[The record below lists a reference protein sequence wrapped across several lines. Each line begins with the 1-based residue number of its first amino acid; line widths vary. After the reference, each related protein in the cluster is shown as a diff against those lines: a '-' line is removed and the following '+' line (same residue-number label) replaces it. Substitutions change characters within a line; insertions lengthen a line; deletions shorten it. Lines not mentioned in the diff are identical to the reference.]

1 MGRQSRTIYNPSA
14 ERLAT
19 KRQALKDK
27 RYRKNHEDGNSYFS
41 EADVRPDPYHSGDT
55 PCCRLGLQVVGKLFP
70 EIDGLGVV
78 ERKAEA
84 EAGAEADQADG
95 RDAGAAAAAA
105 SSESAEEEGGKSSSG
120 DENSGKDNEEG
131 QEEAPVDLMALL
143 IRTHL
148 LEERRQA
155 RGEDAAVAI
164 GGNSSSS
171 SKKKRKKKKRKK
183 GAAAAD
189 SGADGGAATPA
200 ATSAASPSGGEGN
213 DQATPVVSAAAS
225 LEDAEDDNQFGND
238 NDNDDGEAA
247 ASSSSSPSG
256 VAQLAVSSSSS
267 PAKGAE
273 DKSASTPHVAN
284 GAVDADAGRDRSP
297 LDCFLDKILQSS
309 GGKEGPGST
318 SASGLP
324 ANRDLASF
332 VDFLNARYRVY
343 LEQEGSSGAGRRKKT
358 DHHRTFDSIEVLP
371 AISLRVLERQAENP
385 ACSKCREGSFTAVL
399 SSSHEG
405 TERLTHSFKI
415 TDESTAWP
423 PKEGIAQLQQIEAL
437 IHSDDGIEVSQA
449 FDYVALEEGLGGS
462 GFVDDDGVGS
472 SGKSGRKR
480 FKIQLEGS
488 VPLKSGALGDIRQY
502 ERRRPSLTRER
513 PEFLTL
519 IPPRIPEG
527 ESPQILSLSDIVH
540 LVTRVL
546 VPGTLDLAN
555 WAGGGQNDSD
565 ETNEDVFSDQAHRSL
580 IEVGAKEYY
589 ERMTKQVKNL
599 ESLRDQIRDEEG
611 KVQSMQ
617 ENNFRPHEGKSL
629 RKGEE
634 LCDSYLL
641 KATLLLERFIQISLG
656 VCSEDTPLGKWA
668 RGVVQEFADKI
679 DLAYSESVKHVTKY
693 QRKIGERHRN
703 TFPGS
708 RPNADVFGV
717 QAVVP
722 EYREMANKKIEAT
735 LHLHGALVEKLLSQS
750 SIHPNLTGIQC
761 FCAASIY
768 YAFPEEVAVEGD
780 KNETVQTVAESVREK
795 RQIMCY
801 TTWQMETSKDKLL
814 ERKRKA
820 TIVCGDELDRFEAKV
835 DSANI
840 EVDDVGSD
848 AGAFTSIIL
857 RLTKYENS
865 EDYTRVGKEE
875 TDADW
880 FAESAEE
887 VVGYHDRR
895 ARNLFLKWWL
905 LRLRRFKNCHSTKQ
919 RLSELPNRYVKWTE
933 KTFSA
938 DHSDKT
944 EDHDLCPGYG
954 RDRRV
959 ACLIAAMLYG
969 WLQDRCVE
977 WDAELRQKEVL
988 AAMENDDQFF
998 ANDQSPTEQGSSKSS
1013 KKKKKKGKKKGGSGA
1028 AASTDA
1034 EGNVTI
1040 ASTGTNFS
1048 DEDKAEDDKK
1058 NEPVVEKENAYREV
1072 RPEEPTAMASPQQQ
1086 VNTDSDAMERGE
1098 KKGKLAPAQDAAVEE
1113 LKPIED
1119 QAEVQEEMEQNE
1131 ETDQVALQPA
1141 YVSEVAVQNGEE
1153 LIPVEYFLVRRLRAI
1168 MSQAK
1173 TNALA
1178 GPSPKKTEEK
1188 IVFL

>member
-27 RYRKNHEDGNSYFS
+27 RYRKNHDEGNSYFS

-84 EAGAEADQADG
+84 GAEADQAADG
-95 RDAGAAAAAA
+95 RAA
-105 SSESAEEEGGKSSSG
+105 SSESAEQEGGKSSSN
-120 DENSGKDNEEG
+120 DENNEKDGEEG
-131 QEEAPVDLMALL
+131 PEEPPMDLMALL

-148 LEERRQA
+148 LEERRRA
-155 RGEDAAVAI
+155 RGDD
-164 GGNSSSS
+164 GGLVGSSS
-171 SKKKRKKKKRKK
+171 SKKKKKKKKRKK

-200 ATSAASPSGGEGN
+200 PTTAASPSGEGDGN

-225 LEDAEDDNQFGND
+225 LEDAEDDNQSGGGEGGGSGKD
-238 NDNDDGEAA
+238 NGDGEAAVA

-273 DKSASTPHVAN
+273 DESASTSHVAN
-284 GAVDADAGRDRSP
+284 GTVDADAGRDRSP

-309 GGKEGPGST
+309 GGKEGPRST

-358 DHHRTFDSIEVLP
+358 DHHRTFDSTEVLP
-371 AISLRVLERQAENP
+371 TISMRVLERQAENP
-385 ACSKCREGSFTAVL
+385 ACGKCREGSATAVL
-399 SSSHEG
+399 SSGHEG
-405 TERLTHSFKI
+405 TERITYSFRI

-437 IHSDDGIEVSQA
+437 IHSDDGIEVSHA

-462 GFVDDDGVGS
+462 GFIDDDGVGS
-472 SGKSGRKR
+472 SGKSGQKR

-488 VPLKSGALGDIRQY
+488 VPLKSGDLEDIRQY
-502 ERRRPSLTRER
+502 ERRHPLLQRER

-555 WAGGGQNDSD
+555 WAGGGQNDSG
-565 ETNEDVFSDQAHRSL
+565 ETNVDVYSDQAHRSL
-580 IEVGAKEYY
+580 IEEGAKDYY
-589 ERMTKQVKNL
+589 EQMTKQVKNL
-599 ESLRDQIRDEEG
+599 ESLQDQIRDEEG

-617 ENNFRPHEGKSL
+617 GNSFRPHEGKSL
-629 RKGEE
+629 RKAEE
-634 LCDSYLL
+634 LCDKYLV

-656 VCSEDTPLGKWA
+656 FCSEDTPLGKWA

-679 DLAYSESVKHVTKY
+679 DLAYSESVKHVTMY

-703 TFPGS
+703 AFPGA
-708 RPNADVFGV
+708 RPGADVFGV
-717 QAVVP
+717 RSLAP

-735 LHLHGALVEKLLSQS
+735 LHVHDALVGKLLSQS

-768 YAFPEEVAVEGD
+768 YAFPEEVAIEGD
-780 KNETVQTVAESVREK
+780 KNETVQAVADSVREK
-795 RQIMCY
+795 RQTMCY
-801 TTWQMETSKDKLL
+801 TTWQTETSKDKLL

-820 TIVCGDELDRFEAKV
+820 TIACGDELDRFEAKV

-865 EDYTRVGKEE
+865 EDYTRVGEEE
-875 TDADW
+875 TDAD
-880 FAESAEE
+880 
-887 VVGYHDRR
+887 
-895 ARNLFLKWWL
+895 
-905 LRLRRFKNCHSTKQ
+905 
-919 RLSELPNRYVKWTE
+919 
-933 KTFSA
+933 
-938 DHSDKT
+938 
-944 EDHDLCPGYG
+944 
-954 RDRRV
+954 
-959 ACLIAAMLYG
+959 
-969 WLQDRCVE
+969 
-977 WDAELRQKEVL
+977 
-988 AAMENDDQFF
+988 
-998 ANDQSPTEQGSSKSS
+998 
-1013 KKKKKKGKKKGGSGA
+1013 
-1028 AASTDA
+1028 
-1034 EGNVTI
+1034 
-1040 ASTGTNFS
+1040 
-1048 DEDKAEDDKK
+1048 
-1058 NEPVVEKENAYREV
+1058 
-1072 RPEEPTAMASPQQQ
+1072 
-1086 VNTDSDAMERGE
+1086 
-1098 KKGKLAPAQDAAVEE
+1098 
-1113 LKPIED
+1113 
-1119 QAEVQEEMEQNE
+1119 
-1131 ETDQVALQPA
+1131 
-1141 YVSEVAVQNGEE
+1141 
-1153 LIPVEYFLVRRLRAI
+1153 
-1168 MSQAK
+1168 
-1173 TNALA
+1173 
-1178 GPSPKKTEEK
+1178 
-1188 IVFL
+1188 